1 MIAAYSPT
9 LDSHDLETLALNP
22 DPTIAQPAAEEL
34 SRRFGWAGFARK
46 DVQEEELFI

>member
-9 LDSHDLETLALNP
+9 LDSRDLEALALNP
-22 DPTIAQPAAEEL
+22 DPAIAQAAAEEL
-34 SRRFGWAGFARK
+34 SRRFAWAGFART